1 MKKFNLNNLLSLL
14 VYNQNQ
20 FLMFLKT
27 KFPLFHNSNIFLRD
41 IQFGIKNY
49 FANKQ
54 IILSYSDSEK
64 LALLFSDK
72 LVSEEIFK
80 KISDNCWKLN
90 DLSYL
95 TKEPGDPFTYIQI
108 GVK

>member
-1 MKKFNLNNLLSLL
+1 MKKINLNNLLSQL
-14 VYNQNQ
+14 VHNQNQ

-49 FANKQ
+49 FANKR

-64 LALLFSDK
+64 LALLFAEK
-72 LVSEEIFK
+72 LTAEEIFK
-80 KISDNCWKLN
+80 KVSDNCWKLN
-90 DLSYL
+90 NLSYV
-95 TKEPGDPFTYIQI
+95 TEEPGDPFSNIQI